1 MWVVHRQANNQN
13 ETSNQEFDTETSTFT
28 NITSVLS
35 FAPFGGVSVTSVDLI
50 SRNES
55 DSELVAAL
63 GCESGLI
70 SVWILETADLV
81 TFTAR
86 ALYVIPDMFC
96 HGVGMSVRRIRWSPV
111 SSNVFASENHV
122 IKLASCSDDHSNRV
136 FSFYNIF
143 NALTV

>member
-1 MWVVHRQANNQN
+1 MQGYRSALLWLYQEMGLVISSDILFWLNNF
-13 ETSNQEFDTETSTFT
+13 TSGYKKTIADKKSRGVMTFV
-28 NITSVLS
+28 I
-35 FAPFGGVSVTSVDLI
+35 
-50 SRNES
+50 
-55 DSELVAAL
+55 
-63 GCESGLI
+63 
-70 SVWILETADLV
+70 
-81 TFTAR
+81 FTAR
-86 ALYVIPDMFC
+86 ALYVISDMSC